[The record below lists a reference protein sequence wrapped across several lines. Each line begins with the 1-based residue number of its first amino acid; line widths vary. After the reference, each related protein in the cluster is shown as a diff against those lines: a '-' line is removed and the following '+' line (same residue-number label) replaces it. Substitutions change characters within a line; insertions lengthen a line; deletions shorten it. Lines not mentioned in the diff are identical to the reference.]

1 MSEIR
6 PLNAVLHELKA
17 LVESKASGFLFLVTD
32 ENHAATVRLRNG
44 NIEEVSFSNRHN
56 DEAVQMLTKVKA
68 ARARFQPS
76 VMAAIP
82 SKYGPL
88 SAASIDL
95 LLSAHEAFEPPDPS
109 ARGGAPA
116 GGSAD
121 LRTRQRPLVEQIA
134 LTYFGPIAA
143 LLCEEAFGAS
153 ADTDHILVQI
163 ASNLPERA
171 EADRFLAEARAAV
184 ARLG

>member
-6 PLNAVLHELKA
+6 PLSAVLHELKA

-32 ENHAATVRLRNG
+32 ENHASSVRLRNG
-44 NIEEVSFSNRHN
+44 NIEEVSFSNRHS
-56 DEAVQMLTKVKA
+56 DEAVQMLMKVKA

-82 SKYGPL
+82 SKHGPL
-88 SAASIDL
+88 STASIDW
-95 LLSAHEAFEPPDPS
+95 LLSGHDATASPGAQAHT
-109 ARGGAPA
+109 APA
-116 GGSAD
+116 SGAAD
-121 LRTRQRPLVEQIA
+121 QRARQRPVVEKIA
-134 LTYFGPIAA
+134 LTYFGPIAT

-153 ADTDHILVQI
+153 TNVDHILVQI
-163 ASNLPERA
+163 ASNLPEQA